1 MPIYDFQCGR
11 CRHRF
16 EQLVKR
22 GEVPAC
28 PACGDAHPEREF
40 PTSAAVS
47 TVRMR
52 ERSLAVARGK
62 AGAVKKEKD
71 HAHAEYLR
79 EHAKDHGG

>member
-1 MPIYDFQCGR
+1 MPIYDYTCKRCG
-11 CRHRF
+11 HRF
-16 EQLVKR
+16 EQLVNR
-22 GEVPAC
+22 DEAPAC
-28 PACGDAHPEREF
+28 PACGAARPEREF
-40 PTSAAVS
+40 PTSATVS

-71 HAHAEYLR
+71 HAHAAYLR